1 MGLAVK
7 LPENIKDEIISIT
20 KKDNVVDGI
29 KDLVKQKLLRKKN
42 KYSFMLKSFVKKHG
56 MKFKDFEKKI
66 KNKAIDYE
74 TEKDYLD
81 WDMAITVLEDVKDE
95 LKGIRRSPVYP
106 V

>member
-7 LPENIKDEIISIT
+7 LPEHIKDEIISIT

-29 KDLVKQKLLRKKN
+29 KDLVKQELLRKKN
-42 KYSFMLKSFVKKHG
+42 KYSFMLKSFEKKYG

-95 LKGIRRSPVYP
+95 LKGIN
-106 V
+106 

>member
-7 LPENIKDEIISIT
+7 LPENIKNEIISIT

-29 KDLVKQKLLRKKN
+29 KDLVKQELLRKKN
-42 KYSFMLKSFVKKHG
+42 KYLFMLKSFEKKYG

-81 WDMAITVLEDVKDE
+81 WDMAVTVLEDVKDE
-95 LKGIRRSPVYP
+95 LKGIN
-106 V
+106 